1 MSFEFITNA
10 DTLTKVFWV
19 CALTGTLFFALRT
32 ILMVIGSDLDA
43 DVDVD
48 MDVHGIDGHMDM
60 HSDAA
65 FELIS
70 VNTVTAFIMMFGWAG
85 LTAYVQFKQGYA
97 VSMLIAVGA
106 GMLTMFITA
115 SLFNMAK
122 KLVSK
127 GAVFKIE
134 DTVGLNGSVYQHVP
148 ADGRGKVNVSMPGGI
163 LKELDAVSEDKVD
176 IESFKTVKVV
186 TTIDDR
192 TISVRQV

>member
-1 MSFEFITNA
+1 MMSLEFFTNA
-10 DTLTKVFWV
+10 DMLTKVFWV

-32 ILMVIGSDLDA
+32 ILMLAGSDLDA
-43 DVDVD
+43 D
-48 MDVHGIDGHMDM
+48 MDGMDGGMDM

-70 VNTVTAFIMMFGWAG
+70 VNTITAFVMMFGWAG
-85 LTAYVQFKQGYA
+85 LTAYVQFKMTHS
-97 VSMLIAVGA
+97 VSLIIAVGA
-106 GMLTMFITA
+106 GTLTMFITA
-115 SLFNMAK
+115 WLFNMAK

-134 DTVGLNGSVYQHVP
+134 DTVGLNGSVYQRVP
-148 ADGRGKVNVSMPGGI
+148 ANGRGKVNVSMPGGI

-186 TTIDDR
+186 STVDDR
-192 TISVRQV
+192 TISVRQL